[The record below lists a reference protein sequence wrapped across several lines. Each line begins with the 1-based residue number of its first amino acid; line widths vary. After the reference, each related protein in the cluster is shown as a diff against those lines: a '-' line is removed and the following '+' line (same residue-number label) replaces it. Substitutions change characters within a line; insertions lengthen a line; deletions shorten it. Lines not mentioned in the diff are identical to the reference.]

1 VAGRKAGFKHSE
13 KTREK
18 IKTTQIANRLQA
30 YVLGETDP
38 QTGEKVEMKAAQ
50 VNAAKVLLDKT
61 LPTLSMSDVLNSS
74 AGEQSPE
81 EMIQKLSDLIGKDM
95 VEKLFPDF
103 KSH

>member
-1 VAGRKAGFKHSE
+1 MTESQYRAAMRQSFLWGSACSE
-13 KTREK
+13 MMS
-18 IKTTQIANRLQA
+18 A
-30 YVLGETDP
+30 
-38 QTGEKVEMKAAQ
+38 VEMKPAQ

-61 LPTLSMSDVLNSS
+61 LPTLSMSDVLNSTD
-74 AGEQSPE
+74 GEQSPE